1 MRACKLVQFS
11 GKSKLPPV
19 DLQLALWK
27 CLGYLA
33 FSIVSKPM
41 HGIALQPDLYRVK
54 KLWKARSLNI
64 LSPTGCAILNTR
76 LPEEKNAENYTV
88 QRLHLLG
95 VSIFSL
101 KKALT
106 LDSSDWR
113 SFYNIATAYVKLGNA
128 TKAIDALI
136 SAISLCAEFISSI
149 FLKVYSS
156 LVNMGDTQLAAI
168 FQTHNDQVIDDPF
181 NALLA
186 ALGVIKTIDKKKW
199 HHKPVYRQAWIHFH
213 VYQNPANAKTELLQ
227 LFQFRT
233 NSISMKT
240 IWKTEFER
248 PGKFFVYI
256 HKYAMFLITLSAAT
270 FDTLI
275 LRQLYRRISKIDDI
289 CLDQNQLLIEIRQ
302 AFCKMALAD
311 LPDSQTV
318 FRMCKF
324 VQQGQFRS
332 IVEKAEQN
340 MFINF
345 NAEIE
350 SPAEYTPSYAGQ

>member
-1 MRACKLVQFS
+1 
-11 GKSKLPPV
+11 
-19 DLQLALWK
+19 
-27 CLGYLA
+27 
-33 FSIVSKPM
+33 
-41 HGIALQPDLYRVK
+41 
-54 KLWKARSLNI
+54 
-64 LSPTGCAILNTR
+64 
-76 LPEEKNAENYTV
+76 
-88 QRLHLLG
+88 
-95 VSIFSL
+95 
-101 KKALT
+101 
-106 LDSSDWR
+106 
-113 SFYNIATAYVKLGNA
+113 
-128 TKAIDALI
+128 
-136 SAISLCAEFISSI
+136 
-149 FLKVYSS
+149 
-156 LVNMGDTQLAAI
+156 MGDTQLAAI

-350 SPAEYTPSYAGQ
+350 SPAVRLHFAAELKRDKLSGTSVSEALLEQVIIGIYTKLCWPVITAEVSADNWDFNADVMDSISTTNAIDMAVNHNIVLQRALIVSKQS